1 MLSLW
6 ETWPLREVLPG
17 RTEKRSTHTAALHS
31 THTHNPVHHS
41 DHISHTHTTG
51 STTLS
56 CPPAIIFGQQRLLCL
71 EQWQPM
77 PAGMPQGAQVHH
89 MQWIAPKG

>member
-17 RTEKRSTHTAALHS
+17 GTEKRFTHTAALHS
-31 THTHNPVHHS
+31 IHTHFPDHHS

-56 CPPAIIFGQQRLLCL
+56 CPPAIILGQQRLLRM
-71 EQWQPM
+71 E
-77 PAGMPQGAQVHH
+77 
-89 MQWIAPKG
+89 

>member
-1 MLSLW
+1 MLSLR

-17 RTEKRSTHTAALHS
+17 GTEKRFTHTAALHS
-31 THTHNPVHHS
+31 THTHIDDHHS

-56 CPPAIIFGQQRLLCL
+56 CPPAIILGQQRLLRL
-71 EQWQPM
+71 E
-77 PAGMPQGAQVHH
+77 
-89 MQWIAPKG
+89 